1 MGGRLSLLGAGRQTA
16 IPAGVVDW
24 WDLDGALTSCVAAY
38 QSKGAAS
45 YAASKVNLVN
55 SGTYGLTDGSTYP
68 SWTADNGWLFATNTA
83 KSDHLITSIT
93 PTSTWTVIV
102 RYANLESEVNAAI
115 GTVSDDDMGFSL
127 LPYSKIYA
135 LRNHWQQATVTDKV
149 KGSANAGVTA
159 LAGVYCYT
167 DGTLKLTLT
176 DAQSV
181 TYQYP
186 FFIGCKNTKG
196 TAVFNAG
203 TAGNLYA
210 CAFYNATLTA
220 QNIADLTTAMN
231 AL

>member
-1 MGGRLSLLGAGRQTA
+1 MHRKVVTLNWSAPASGG
-16 IPAGVVDW
+16 W
-24 WDLDGALTSCVAAY
+24 WDLNGTITSCIAAY

-55 SGTYGLTDGSTYP
+55 SGTYGLTDGSPYP
-68 SWTADNGWLFATNTA
+68 SWTADNGWYFWTNA
-83 KSDHLITSIT
+83 LESAHLITSIT

-102 RYANLESEVNAAI
+102 RYANLANARNAAI

-127 LPYSKIYA
+127 LPYSNTYA
-135 LRNHWQQATVTDKV
+135 LRNHWQQATVTNRV
-149 KGSANAGVTA
+149 SGSANAGVTA

-196 TAVFNAG
+196 TAVFNEG
-203 TAGNLYA
+203 TVGNLYA
-210 CAFYNATLTA
+210 CAFYNATLTE